1 MGYRVSRAPIL
12 GGSNLDGRRRA
23 ARRVKEVI
31 RQFTAAVGGKPT
43 PGQIVLIRIIGELTA
58 ITEAMRTSMLA
69 GGIVDSNDAVRMHN
83 TLLRS
88 IEKLKLPSDIQADED
103 LGSLMQRM
111 AEPKDSDEPDD
122 IDDDQVDEPPAD

>member
-1 MGYRVSRAPIL
+1 MGCSVGRPPIL

-58 ITEAMRTSMLA
+58 ITEAMRASML
-69 GGIVDSNDAVRMHN
+69 GGGMVDSNFVQTHN
-83 TLLRS
+83 TLLRT
-88 IEKLKLPSDIQADED
+88 IEKLKLPSDIQTDED

-111 AEPKDSDEPDD
+111 AAAPKDDDEADD
-122 IDDDQVDEPPAD
+122 LDDQVDEPPAD